1 MQMFELSCLI
11 SCLVPDESLHQIQAW
26 SISFLLYSTVQRLYR
41 KYNAMEMWKQEYK
54 DAEGVKEM
62 EHDDV
67 RKIIEDIRKA
77 RDYSRQASVL
87 SVAAIV
93 ICAITLIIR
102 LLTA

>member
-1 MQMFELSCLI
+1 M
-11 SCLVPDESLHQIQAW
+11 
-26 SISFLLYSTVQRLYR
+26 YSAVQRLYR
-41 KYNAMEMWKQEYK
+41 KYNAMEIWKQAYK

-102 LLTA
+102 LLMA

>member
-1 MQMFELSCLI
+1 MVNLLSSVLG
-11 SCLVPDESLHQIQAW
+11 SSGSL
-26 SISFLLYSTVQRLYR
+26 YGE
-41 KYNAMEMWKQEYK
+41 YNAMEIWKQEYK
-54 DAEGVKEM
+54 DAEGVREM
-62 EHDDV
+62 EYDDV

>member
-1 MQMFELSCLI
+1 MYSALAG
-11 SCLVPDESLHQIQAW
+11 SL
-26 SISFLLYSTVQRLYR
+26 YGE
-41 KYNAMEMWKQEYK
+41 YNAMEIWKQAYK

>member
-1 MQMFELSCLI
+1 
-11 SCLVPDESLHQIQAW
+11 
-26 SISFLLYSTVQRLYR
+26 
-41 KYNAMEMWKQEYK
+41 
-54 DAEGVKEM
+54 M

-67 RKIIEDIRKA
+67 WKIIEDVRKA
-77 RDYSRQASVL
+77 RDYSRQANVL

>member
-1 MQMFELSCLI
+1 
-11 SCLVPDESLHQIQAW
+11 
-26 SISFLLYSTVQRLYR
+26 
-41 KYNAMEMWKQEYK
+41 
-54 DAEGVKEM
+54 M

-87 SVAAIV
+87 AVAAIV
-93 ICAITLIIR
+93 ICSITLIIR

>member
-1 MQMFELSCLI
+1 
-11 SCLVPDESLHQIQAW
+11 
-26 SISFLLYSTVQRLYR
+26 
-41 KYNAMEMWKQEYK
+41 
-54 DAEGVKEM
+54 M

-67 RKIIEDIRKA
+67 QKIIEDVRKA

-102 LLTA
+102 LLMA

>member
-1 MQMFELSCLI
+1 M
-11 SCLVPDESLHQIQAW
+11 PDESLHQIQAW

-41 KYNAMEMWKQEYK
+41 KYNAMEMWTQEYK